1 MTAVPVAQALF
12 FSFFVHSQYYSNLL
26 HLAFIVFI
34 YKDSACLRCDLW
46 SHVGLAWTL
55 FILFFSSVC
64 VLTKFDDDSDEGF
77 YSMSLSAVHSQTM
90 LDTCT
95 CHNDPAWIS
104 NSCVLTETTLDTC
117 MHLSCAYQNDP
128 AWISNSC
135 VLTYW
140 RKPHWI
146 HVCTCHA
153 HIKMILLESPTAAY
167 WRKPHWIHVCTPV
180 MRISK
185 WSCLNLQQP
194 RIDGNH
200 TGYMYAHVM
209 HISKWSCLNLQQLRI
224 DGTTLDTCACQNDPD
239 WNSHW
244 NCFFFTLFLCVCFLW
259 LSVMCDTWNG
269 SNHHFCTWEN
279 GYPLQC
285 SWQTS
290 ENAAVLSEFE
300 KLFNVTFSFE
310 FSITPSLPPSP
321 MIS

>member
-95 CHNDPAWIS
+95 CHNDPAWIAH
-104 NSCVLTETTLDTC
+104 SCVLTETTLDTC
-117 MHLSCAYQNDP
+117 MHMSCAYQNDP

-135 VLTYW
+135 VLTETTLD
-140 RKPHWI
+140 
-146 HVCTCHA
+146 TC
-153 HIKMILLESPTAAY
+153 
-167 WRKPHWIHVCTPV
+167 
-180 MRISK
+180 
-185 WSCLNLQQP
+185 
-194 RIDGNH
+194 
-200 TGYMYAHVM
+200 M
-209 HISKWSCLNLQQLRI
+209 HISKWSCLNLQQLHI

-300 KLFNVTFSFE
+300 KLLNVTFSFE

-321 MIS
+321 MTS